1 VSAAGEGCKA
11 AIDAERWLATQG
23 HPLTEDPGGE
33 NGDDPR
39 RTPFGAILA
48 YVFTF
53 LAILALLAYLLVALL
68 RR

>member
-1 VSAAGEGCKA
+1 V
-11 AIDAERWLATQG
+11 QG
-23 HPLTEDPGGE
+23 GDRRRAVARDTGDPLTEDPGGE